1 MVGPVIEKAVDIVR
15 PAADAKG
22 VRLRMVLDTEVGAVL
37 GDAERLQQVV
47 WNLLSNA
54 VKFTPKGGRVQVA
67 LARLNSHVEIVV
79 SDTGQGIDP
88 AFLPYVFER
97 FRQADSATTRAH
109 GGLGLGLAI
118 VRHLVEAHGGTVHAE
133 SPGPGRGAVF
143 AVKLPRLGRTAGE
156 AERRHPTAGL
166 AANGGDLQRLDGL
179 RILLVDDEPDSNEA
193 VGNLLAACG
202 ANVRVAGSA
211 AQARDILAGW
221 KADVLVSDVG
231 MPGEDGYGL
240 ISSLRA
246 GKGEVAQ
253 IPAVA
258 LTAYASREDTV
269 RLLSAGFQAH
279 VPKPPEAAELV
290 AVITSLGRAAGRL

>member
-1 MVGPVIEKAVDIVR
+1 M
-15 PAADAKG
+15 
-22 VRLRMVLDTEVGAVL
+22 
-37 GDAERLQQVV
+37 
-47 WNLLSNA
+47 
-54 VKFTPKGGRVQVA
+54 A
-67 LARLNSHVEIVV
+67 LARRNAHIEIAV
-79 SDTGQGIDP
+79 SDTGQGVDP

-133 SPGPGRGAVF
+133 SPGPGQGAVF
-143 AVKLPRLGRTAGE
+143 TVKLLRMARTAGE
-156 AERRHPTAGL
+156 VKRRRPTVGVAR
-166 AANGGDLQRLDGL
+166 NGPDLQRLDGL

-193 VGNLLAACG
+193 VGSLLASCG
-202 ANVRVAGSA
+202 AHVRAADSA
-211 AQARDILAGW
+211 AQARGILAGW

-246 GKGEVAQ
+246 GEGEVAQ

-258 LTAYASREDTV
+258 LTAYASREDKV

-279 VPKPPEAAELV
+279 IPKPPDAAELIT
-290 AVITSLGRAAGRL
+290 VITSLGRTVGKL